1 MYYKTTCC
9 RYEVKY
15 IVIYRVL
22 LLYTRVSSIMTSG
35 KEYYNHAKHNK
46 YNKPI
51 FHDVIISK
59 NAHVCHMLLYQRRRG
74 GVRVHH

>member
-1 MYYKTTCC
+1 
-9 RYEVKY
+9 
-15 IVIYRVL
+15 
-22 LLYTRVSSIMTSG
+22 MTSG